1 MIDGIL
7 FVVPTVM
14 ALFTASLL
22 YFISRTAKKFDNI
35 YDEQPAIWWATGF
48 LLLGSA
54 WLQASILSYNG
65 QLPGKHLI
73 FFNNLIYSAPTYLW
87 PFGVWL
93 RNRMTF
99 AWQWFLSIIAIQVIF
114 LFSYTYVDNDYS
126 VRSIIMH
133 GASALMAVLSILCLL
148 RHNKTRYGDRLL
160 ILGFLIYAL
169 HNITTVSVS
178 ISNPS
183 SSLFSGAG
191 ESAELLTRLAP
202 LAYVLL
208 GVCFLGVMLL
218 DVIEELSEKSRHD
231 YLTGLYNRFGFE
243 QAYETALEKSA
254 RVDTKGL
261 VLVMVDL
268 NKFKGI
274 NDKHGHSIGD
284 KALTWFSHLLITSC
298 RKSDLVG
305 RLGGDEFVILM
316 WDCEAEQCR
325 EFLQRFDK
333 RCAGSPVP
341 GLSYPLF
348 VSASYGICEVNA
360 NQGLDE
366 IIACADKS
374 LYDAKNRQ
382 SMLSL

>member
-1 MIDGIL
+1 
-7 FVVPTVM
+7 
-14 ALFTASLL
+14 
-22 YFISRTAKKFDNI
+22 
-35 YDEQPAIWWATGF
+35 
-48 LLLGSA
+48 
-54 WLQASILSYNG
+54 
-65 QLPGKHLI
+65 
-73 FFNNLIYSAPTYLW
+73 
-87 PFGVWL
+87 
-93 RNRMTF
+93 
-99 AWQWFLSIIAIQVIF
+99 
-114 LFSYTYVDNDYS
+114 
-126 VRSIIMH
+126 
-133 GASALMAVLSILCLL
+133 
-148 RHNKTRYGDRLL
+148 
-160 ILGFLIYAL
+160 
-169 HNITTVSVS
+169 
-178 ISNPS
+178 
-183 SSLFSGAG
+183 
-191 ESAELLTRLAP
+191 
-202 LAYVLL
+202 VLL
-208 GVCFLGVMLL
+208 GVCLLGVMLL

-243 QAYETALEKSA
+243 QAYETTLEKSA

-333 RCAGSPVP
+333 RCAASPVP

-374 LYDAKNRQ
+374 LYDAKKRQ
-382 SMLSL
+382 

>member
-1 MIDGIL
+1 
-7 FVVPTVM
+7 M

-54 WLQASILSYNG
+54 WLQAAILAYNG
-65 QLPGKHLI
+65 QLPGKNLT

-99 AWQWFLSIIAIQVIF
+99 AWQWFLSLIAIQIIF
-114 LFSYTYVDNDYS
+114 LFSFTFVDNNYS
-126 VRSIIMH
+126 LRSITMH
-133 GASALMAVLSILCLL
+133 GFSALMAMMTVVCVLRYS
-148 RHNKTRYGDRLL
+148 KTRYGDRLL
-160 ILGFLIYAL
+160 ILGFLVYAL
-169 HNITTVSVS
+169 HNFVTVAVFITD
-178 ISNPS
+178 PS
-183 SSLFSGAG
+183 TSLFNGAG
-191 ESAELLTRLAP
+191 GSAELLVLLAP

-208 GVCFLGVMLL
+208 GVCFFGVMLL

-231 YLTGLYNRFGFE
+231 YLTGLYNRFGFG
-243 QAYETALEKSA
+243 QAYETTLEKSA

-268 NKFKGI
+268 NKFKAI

-284 KALTWFSHLLITSC
+284 RALTWFSHLLNTSC
-298 RKSDLVG
+298 RKSDIVG
-305 RLGGDEFVILM
+305 RIGGDEFVILM
-316 WDCEAEQCR
+316 WDCEPEQCR

-333 RCAGSPVP
+333 RCAASPVP

-348 VSASYGICEVNA
+348 VSASYGICDVTA

-374 LYDAKNRQ
+374 LYAAKKRQ